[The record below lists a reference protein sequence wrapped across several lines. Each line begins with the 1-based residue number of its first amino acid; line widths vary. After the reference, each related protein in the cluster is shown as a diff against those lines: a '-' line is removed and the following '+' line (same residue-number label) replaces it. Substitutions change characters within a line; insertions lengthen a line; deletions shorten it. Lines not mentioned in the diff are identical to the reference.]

1 MATEPEPLER
11 LSTGIHGLD
20 EVLHGGLIP
29 GRTYLVRGGPG
40 SGKTTVGL
48 HFLTAGEASGKRA
61 LFITLGEPEAQIRQ
75 NAQTLGFALKETDFL
90 DLSPTSSF
98 FTEVES
104 YDIFAPA
111 EVERT
116 PITQQIIERVESL
129 APQRVFVDAMTQ
141 FRYLATDAFQFRRQA
156 LALLR
161 FLTEQGA
168 TVLFTSEGSAETPDD
183 DLQFMA
189 DGVMHLENAAD
200 GRTINVIK
208 LRGSDFRGGQH
219 AMKLTANGVEIFP
232 RLLPE
237 AYQQEFTAE
246 SMSSGIPELDELLHG
261 GLERG
266 TISIISG
273 PAGVG
278 KTTLGLQ
285 FMKEAA
291 GRGERS
297 IVYTFEEGLETLLH
311 RCEAVNIPVKAMLAR
326 GTLAVEAVEPL
337 QLTPDEFAHLVRH
350 EVEENGTRIVMI
362 DSTSGYQL
370 SLRGA
375 DLVSHL
381 HALGKY
387 LQNMGVMVI
396 LISEIESITGDFRA
410 TDVGISYMADN
421 IIFLRYLEMRGELHR
436 AIGVLKKRLTS
447 FERTLREIDVSR
459 YGIKVGRP
467 LTELRGILRG
477 TPEWVD
483 APSTGGK
490 P

>member
-1 MATEPEPLER
+1 
-11 LSTGIHGLD
+11 
-20 EVLHGGLIP
+20 
-29 GRTYLVRGGPG
+29 
-40 SGKTTVGL
+40 
-48 HFLTAGEASGKRA
+48 
-61 LFITLGEPEAQIRQ
+61 
-75 NAQTLGFALKETDFL
+75 
-90 DLSPTSSF
+90 
-98 FTEVES
+98 
-104 YDIFAPA
+104 
-111 EVERT
+111 
-116 PITQQIIERVESL
+116 
-129 APQRVFVDAMTQ
+129 
-141 FRYLATDAFQFRRQA
+141 
-156 LALLR
+156 
-161 FLTEQGA
+161 
-168 TVLFTSEGSAETPDD
+168 
-183 DLQFMA
+183 
-189 DGVMHLENAAD
+189 
-200 GRTINVIK
+200 
-208 LRGSDFRGGQH
+208 
-219 AMKLTANGVEIFP
+219 
-232 RLLPE
+232 
-237 AYQQEFTAE
+237 
-246 SMSSGIPELDELLHG
+246 
-261 GLERG
+261 
-266 TISIISG
+266 
-273 PAGVG
+273 
-278 KTTLGLQ
+278 
-285 FMKEAA
+285 MKEAA

-490 P
+490 Q